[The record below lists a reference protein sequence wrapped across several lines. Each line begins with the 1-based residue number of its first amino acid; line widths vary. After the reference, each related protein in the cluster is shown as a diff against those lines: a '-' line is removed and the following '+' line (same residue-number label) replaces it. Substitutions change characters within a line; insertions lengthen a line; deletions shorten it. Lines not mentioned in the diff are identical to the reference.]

1 MEQQAKQLQE
11 QVKAYQHDRFCQ
23 GGCAVY
29 QYDKINKYKEFFQ
42 DIFEKG
48 TMVKSYLCAMGVD
61 KKSAV
66 IECVEDILNQCEV
79 ALDGTVW

>member
-1 MEQQAKQLQE
+1 
-11 QVKAYQHDRFCQ
+11 
-23 GGCAVY
+23 
-29 QYDKINKYKEFFQ
+29 
-42 DIFEKG
+42 
-48 TMVKSYLCAMGVD
+48 MVKSYLCAMGVD